1 MNKQNL
7 PKDVQERVGELL
19 AMEPSMAVL
28 FENVDVD
35 KAEYINQ
42 FSEGRVEVFVLF
54 NNEDGAHYI
63 FQKRG

>member
-42 FSEGRVEVFVLF
+42 FSEGWVEVFVLF